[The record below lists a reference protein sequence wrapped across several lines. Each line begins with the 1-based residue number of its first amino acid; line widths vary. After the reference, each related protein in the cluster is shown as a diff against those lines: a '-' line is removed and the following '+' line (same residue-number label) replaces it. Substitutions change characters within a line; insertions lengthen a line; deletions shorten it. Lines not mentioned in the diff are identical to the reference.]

1 MNLLWSQCSGKS
13 DLSAG
18 RDYSA
23 RIIVCFLCSKG
34 RLYMLTLSTV
44 TLIEIRSSLHA
55 NFEISMGTVQF
66 NNMSSPLN
74 GMSYLY
80 R

>member
-13 DLSAG
+13 DLSEG
-18 RDYSA
+18 RDYSV
-23 RIIVCFLCSKG
+23 RILVCFLCSKC
-34 RLYMLTLSTV
+34 RLYVLTLSTV
-44 TLIEIRSSLHA
+44 TSIEIRSSLHA
-55 NFEISMGTVQF
+55 NFEIFMDTVQF

-74 GMSYLY
+74 GMSYLS